1 MDLKDSTLS
10 EESQTQKALHKKD
23 ASIYMKLKRIENRSV
38 VVRGWEWR
46 NGMNW
51 NGHKESLENRLLHI
65 LLTVGVIRLHTI
77 TKSHQ
82 TVYINRHILGH
93 ISASLKNKTK
103 LICSLHYRPVLR
115 IKSHWLYYP
124 QACFSTLTTQPPR
137 PRDCLPGQLN
147 LDATPEKPSLKYQH
161 FPNCMTLNSFSN
173 INPLHKTTVL
183 CP

>member
-103 LICSLHYRPVLR
+103 QN
-115 IKSHWLYYP
+115 K
-124 QACFSTLTTQPPR
+124 TDMQPP
-137 PRDCLPGQLN
+137 LQTSSQNKKSLIVLSPGLFLNPDYTTTSPPWLFAWAVELRCNSRKTIFEVSAFPKLYDIQLI
-147 LDATPEKPSLKYQH
+147 LQYQ
-161 FPNCMTLNSFSN
+161 SSS
-173 INPLHKTTVL
+173 
-183 CP
+183 